1 MMVWYTGNALYD
13 TLLLIGFAY
22 ALLVFA
28 ASFVGTAA
36 YGGRFGLKGKKQG
49 LKLGSRMGWIIMELP
64 GLLVFP
70 VIYFMGPNAYEV
82 VPLFFLAIWMMHY
95 SNRAL
100 ITPMLM
106 RVQPG
111 TAASF
116 SFNVIVAGW
125 ITLFLHGYFN
135 AAYLTEYGDQYTQD
149 WFSDPR
155 FFLGLLIYATGFVLN
170 IYSDYILRNL
180 RSKTPDSNEPRYKI
194 PYGGAFRWVTCPQY
208 LGEILSFTGFAIMT
222 WNLGAVFVL
231 AMTAGNLIPRALY
244 THRWFRKNFE
254 DYPTERKA
262 IFPGLL

>member
-1 MMVWYTGNALYD
+1 MTWYTGDPVYD

-36 YGGRFGLKGKKQG
+36 YGGRFGGSGQRDG
-49 LKLGSRMGWIIMELP
+49 LKLGSRMGWIIMEIP

-70 VIYFMGPNAYEV
+70 VVFFMGSRAGDI
-82 VPLFFLAIWMMHY
+82 VPLFFLAIWIMHY

-111 TAASF
+111 SAASF
-116 SFNVIVAGW
+116 SVGVIIAGW
-125 ITLFLHGYFN
+125 VTLLLHGYFN
-135 AAYLTEYGDQYTQD
+135 AAYLTEFGDQYTPD

-155 FFLGLLIYATGFVLN
+155 FQIGLLVYLAGFALN
-170 IYSDYILRNL
+170 LHSDSILRNL
-180 RSKTPDSNEPRYKI
+180 RAKTPSADEPRYKI
-194 PYGGAFRWVTCPQY
+194 PYGGGFRWVTCPQY
-208 LGEILSFTGFAIMT
+208 LGEIMSFTGFAIMT

-244 THRWFRKNFE
+244 THRWFLKNFE
-254 DYPTERKA
+254 DYPTERRA

>member
-1 MMVWYTGNALYD
+1 MVWYTGNALYD

-70 VIYFMGPNAYEV
+70 VIYFMGTNAYEA

-111 TAASF
+111 TPASF
-116 SFNVIVAGW
+116 SFNVIIAGW

-135 AAYLTEYGDQYTQD
+135 AAYLTEFGDQYTQD

-155 FFLGLLIYATGFVLN
+155 FFIGLSIYLTGFILN
-170 IYSDYILRNL
+170 IYSDHILRNL
-180 RSKTPDSNEPRYKI
+180 RSKTPAPDEPRYKI

-254 DYPTERKA
+254 DYPKERKA
-262 IFPGLL
+262 IFPKLL